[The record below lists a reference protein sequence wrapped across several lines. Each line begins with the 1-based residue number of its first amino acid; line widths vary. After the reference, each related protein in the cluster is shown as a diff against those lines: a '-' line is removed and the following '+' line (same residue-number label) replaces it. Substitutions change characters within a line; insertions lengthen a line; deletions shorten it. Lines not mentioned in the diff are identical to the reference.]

1 MSFKG
6 SKIQPTRI
14 ATLAVQSVDSV
25 DDNASVSSTNLP
37 GLSYRPQVPVDDIFN
52 SPSLPRRKRRQTYAA
67 PNSSNSN
74 NNNNNN
80 NTSSSNGGSG
90 GQSAGIA
97 ANPHAKYA
105 RTLGNVSDAQSQT
118 TLLAPPKLKNR
129 AKSFSAG
136 DRLAADDGGSS
147 NNNARQAQ
155 AQLQRRPSAGGHANN
170 SAQTLSRANSRSS
183 LSARKKRVAW
193 RNPLVDDRLDSE
205 ASVKFARAYSG
216 AGPSFFGRSAS
227 QSRLAVGDDLS
238 SASVDD
244 NNSTGSAGS
253 SGGRHKK
260 RSKRHSG
267 SGGAAGGK
275 RSWLSWL
282 NVFSLFSPRT
292 ARPSAAE
299 SNAKAAAYSAD
310 SSSSSASSS
319 SGGGSGGVTGGES
332 KQTTDDS
339 VVDFSL
345 SLVQLETKL
354 GAAALQ
360 PAPLPSSDGS
370 GKPRTARSSLLFL
383 AWRQALNAGPAPA
396 NGSGKVRPF

>member
-6 SKIQPTRI
+6 SKIQPTRS

-67 PNSSNSN
+67 PN
-74 NNNNNN
+74 NNN
-80 NTSSSNGGSG
+80 NTSGGGGG

-136 DRLAADDGGSS
+136 DRLQADDGGSS
-147 NNNARQAQ
+147 NNNARQAH
-155 AQLQRRPSAGGHANN
+155 AQLQRRPSAGGHAN
-170 SAQTLSRANSRSS
+170 SSGQTLSRANSRSS
-183 LSARKKRVAW
+183 LSARKKRVTW
-193 RNPLVDDRLDSE
+193 RSPLVDDRLDSE

-238 SASVDD
+238 SSSVDD
-244 NNSTGSAGS
+244 NSTGSAGS

-267 SGGAAGGK
+267 SSSGGSAGGK

-282 NVFSLFSPRT
+282 NVFRLFPLRT

-299 SNAKAAAYSAD
+299 SSAKAAAYSAD
-310 SSSSSASSS
+310 SSTSSASS
-319 SGGGSGGVTGGES
+319 GGGAGSAAGGES
-332 KQTTDDS
+332 KQATDDS

-383 AWRQALNAGPAPA
+383 AWRQALNTAPA
-396 NGSGKVRPF
+396 NGGGSGKVRPF

>member
-6 SKIQPTRI
+6 PKIQPTRS

-52 SPSLPRRKRRQTYAA
+52 SPSLPRRKRRQTYTG
-67 PNSSNSN
+67 PN
-74 NNNNNN
+74 NNNNA
-80 NTSSSNGGSG
+80 SNGGGG

-118 TLLAPPKLKNR
+118 TLLAPPKLKHR

-136 DRLAADDGGSS
+136 DRLATDDGGG
-147 NNNARQAQ
+147 NNNARQAH
-155 AQLQRRPSAGGHANN
+155 AQLQRRPSAGGHANGG
-170 SAQTLSRANSRSS
+170 AQLSRANSRSS
-183 LSARKKRVAW
+183 LSARKKRVTW
-193 RNPLVDDRLDSE
+193 RSPLVDDRLDSE

-216 AGPSFFGRSAS
+216 SGPSFFGRSTS

-238 SASVDD
+238 SSSVDD

-267 SGGAAGGK
+267 ATGGK

-282 NVFSLFSPRT
+282 NVFRLFAPT

-299 SNAKAAAYSAD
+299 GVDKAAAYGAD
-310 SSSSSASSS
+310 SSSSSGSNSSS
-319 SGGGSGGVTGGES
+319 SAGGAAGGES
-332 KQTTDDS
+332 KQATDDS

-345 SLVQLETKL
+345 SLVELETKL

-360 PAPLPSSDGS
+360 PAPLASSDGS

-383 AWRQALNAGPAPA
+383 AWRQALSTGAAAPPSSSGG
-396 NGSGKVRPF
+396 GSGKVRPV